1 MDNKTRKAIVNGW
14 THPMAVFKER
24 TSTSA
29 LKPEEEWS
37 KEKDEE
43 PL

>member
-1 MDNKTRKAIVNGW
+1 MDNKTWKAIVW